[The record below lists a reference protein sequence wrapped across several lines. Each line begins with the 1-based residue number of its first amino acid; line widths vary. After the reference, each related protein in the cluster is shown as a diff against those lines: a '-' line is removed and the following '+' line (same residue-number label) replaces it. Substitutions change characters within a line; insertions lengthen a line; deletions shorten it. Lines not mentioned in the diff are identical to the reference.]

1 MVRVSSSFRLA
12 IFVYIDIQGF
22 YTKRKTWFAAD
33 VCHMLEEYVRVSGIR
48 PYIRLQQE
56 LVDQSWDKTQGEDGM
71 WTLKARVCL
80 VLPSCRVIDCG
91 WIYLLGYG
99 HH

>member
-1 MVRVSSSFRLA
+1 MPNP
-12 IFVYIDIQGF
+12 IIPHIPPPPKKQGF

-56 LVDQSWDKTQGEDGM
+56 LVDQSWDREAGEDGM
-71 WTLKARVCL
+71 WTLKARGMRGWGVGSVC
-80 VLPSCRVIDCG
+80 VVWGGGC
-91 WIYLLGYG
+91 
-99 HH
+99 H